1 MLSSKASISL
11 ARLYRSPTATA
22 SLALSWLLALL
33 PVGSPASPAAETT
46 AVSVIVTNLPSAQA
60 TLKLYFYNVKAN
72 FLVRN
77 HYTLLKYLKPEGR
90 QKIVYSIQLPPGEWA
105 IALTQDLNENDLV
118 DRNLVGIPT
127 EPFAFSNNIH
137 PHFRVPTFDDCKFM
151 VSGAATTVSISM
163 K

>member
-1 MLSSKASISL
+1 MNLLASTWLSAALRAGSAAPSP
-11 ARLYRSPTATA
+11 AVEPTA
-22 SLALSWLLALL
+22 
-33 PVGSPASPAAETT
+33 VN
-46 AVSVIVTNLPSAQA
+46 VIVTNLPSNKA

-77 HYTLLKYLKPEGR
+77 HYTLLKYIKPEGR
-90 QKIVYSIQLPPGEWA
+90 NKVVYPIQLPPGEWA

-127 EPFAFSNNIH
+127 EPFALSNNVH
-137 PHFRVPTFDDCKFM
+137 PRFRVPTFDDCKFV
-151 VSGAATTVSISM
+151 VSGPTTTVSISM